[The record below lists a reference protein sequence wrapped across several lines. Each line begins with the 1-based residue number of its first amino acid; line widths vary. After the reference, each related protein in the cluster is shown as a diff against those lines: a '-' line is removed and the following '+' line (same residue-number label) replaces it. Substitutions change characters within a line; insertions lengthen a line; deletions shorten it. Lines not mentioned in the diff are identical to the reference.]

1 MDHPY
6 HLACGLRSGSST
18 SLVSLNFSSFPPSH
32 PHPAVP
38 AGLQYYTLQA
48 QLSGAAPGVASAADM
63 LDERVCCTGFAGAA
77 LGGLLR
83 WQGGLRWLPALRA
96 MPSPSFHP
104 PTVLSWMPFLCA
116 ELQLVFLYRFLQEN
130 LTYISTMLAMR
141 PPPLESEAS
150 PAPNQSAQLQSAVSG
165 QSGLGA
171 AAGDAGAPSEGV
183 AGQVQVPLQPTV
195 LLLDVKA
202 SAPIICLPRH
212 SGEKCRLLGACF
224 TRSCCITAACFVFVV
239 TLPGLLETRN

>member
-1 MDHPY
+1 
-6 HLACGLRSGSST
+6 
-18 SLVSLNFSSFPPSH
+18 
-32 PHPAVP
+32 
-38 AGLQYYTLQA
+38 
-48 QLSGAAPGVASAADM
+48 
-63 LDERVCCTGFAGAA
+63 
-77 LGGLLR
+77 
-83 WQGGLRWLPALRA
+83 
-96 MPSPSFHP
+96 
-104 PTVLSWMPFLCA
+104 MPFLCA

-165 QSGLGA
+165 QSGLGV

-212 SGEKCRLLGACF
+212 SGEMCPLLGVCF
-224 TRSCCITAACFVFVV
+224 LRPYWFNAACFVSVV
-239 TLPGLLETRN
+239 MLPDFSETRNRKSEHS